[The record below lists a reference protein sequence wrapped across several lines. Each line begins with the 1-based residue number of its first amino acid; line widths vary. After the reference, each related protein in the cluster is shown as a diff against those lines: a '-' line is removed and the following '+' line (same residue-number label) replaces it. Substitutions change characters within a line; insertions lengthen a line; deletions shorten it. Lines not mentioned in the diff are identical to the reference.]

1 MYGQNAAQ
9 YQDWVAEE
17 WVGDQGHGLPSH
29 LSAAQMPEGEDPAR
43 DRDAMPHW
51 TKEEW
56 VGDQGHGLPRHLSA
70 AQMPEGERGLS
81 GFRHTGPAAH
91 WAPSY

>member
-1 MYGQNAAQ
+1 MYGQNAEK

-17 WVGDQGHGLPSH
+17 W
-29 LSAAQMPEGEDPAR
+29 AGEDPAR

-51 TKEEW
+51 TKDEW
-56 VGDQGHGLPRHLSA
+56 VGDQGHGLPDHLSA
-70 AQMPEGERGLS
+70 AQMAEGERGLS
-81 GFRHTGPAAH
+81 GFRHIGPAAH